1 MSRTLTHPWWPVTVN
16 FPSGD
21 VDLGGWFSQNVQVNY
36 AGVPAIEREVV
47 EQVAS
52 FGRQLGV
59 ISEAVL
65 ELANG
70 SAGESVAKLRGFVEE
85 VEAIKERRKSNV
97 KRDAKEAVERLHK
110 LDPAELQALLRS
122 YKV

>member
-1 MSRTLTHPWWPVTVN
+1 MSRTVTHPWWPVTVN

-36 AGVPAIEREVV
+36 AGVPAIERDVV
-47 EQVAS
+47 EEVAS
-52 FGRQLGV
+52 FGRQLG

-65 ELANG
+65 ELADG
-70 SAGESVAKLRGFVEE
+70 SAGESVAKLRGIVEE
-85 VEAIKERRKSNV
+85 VEAIKERRKGNV
-97 KRDAKEAVERLHK
+97 KRDAKEAIERLHK